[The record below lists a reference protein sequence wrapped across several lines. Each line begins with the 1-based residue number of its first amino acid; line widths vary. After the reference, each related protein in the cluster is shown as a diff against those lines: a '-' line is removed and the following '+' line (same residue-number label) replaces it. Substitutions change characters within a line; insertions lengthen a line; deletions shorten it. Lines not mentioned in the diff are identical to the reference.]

1 MSYRGWSHEEMEI
14 VEVVA
19 DQVAVALSHAAVLE
33 ESQVMRE
40 KLSEQNHALQQARN
54 DAMMASQARNSFQKV
69 MSHGMRR
76 PMHSI
81 LGLLSMFQN
90 DNMGFEQR
98 IVTDTLVKTGN
109 VLATLINDVMDISA
123 EEH

>member
-1 MSYRGWSHEEMEI
+1 MPMLQVSNFKGGTPELVDTCYAILVLVLPSMSYRGWSHEEMEI

-81 LGLLSMFQN
+81 LGLLSVFQK
-90 DNMGFEQR
+90 
-98 IVTDTLVKTGN
+98 VYC
-109 VLATLINDVMDISA
+109 
-123 EEH
+123 